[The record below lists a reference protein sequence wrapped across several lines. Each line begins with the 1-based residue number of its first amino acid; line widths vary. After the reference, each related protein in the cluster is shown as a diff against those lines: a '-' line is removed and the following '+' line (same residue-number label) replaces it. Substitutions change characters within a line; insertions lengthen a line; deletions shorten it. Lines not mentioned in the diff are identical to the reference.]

1 MDFGTFSAVLTV
13 YRHNFK
19 ILHWG
24 ASGKKFDR
32 IHKLADEYADMVT
45 ADLDVVAEM
54 ALRNG
59 QTPCSMNNAIE
70 ILHNVDGNFLVMD
83 FDNAIG
89 YEEFCTNTS
98 AMLASILNCINELHE
113 SELVNK
119 PINMGIKS
127 DLEAMFAKY
136 DLQARYL
143 NARRM
148 DKSE

>member
-1 MDFGTFSAVLTV
+1 MDFTNFSAVLTV

-32 IHKLADEYADMVT
+32 IHKLADEYADMVA

-59 QTPCSMNNAIE
+59 QSPCSMNNAVE
-70 ILHNVDGNFLVMD
+70 ILHNIDGNFLVMD
-83 FDNAIG
+83 FNNHIS
-89 YEEFCTNTS
+89 YEEFCASTS
-98 AMLASILNCINELHE
+98 AMLTSILSCISQLHE
-113 SELVNK
+113 SELVNN
-119 PINMGIKS
+119 PINIGIKS